1 MRLYVMRH
9 GDAIQYARTDAER
22 PLSELGRRQAAGMVC
37 HLQDEPPARV
47 IASPYVRAQ
56 QTCSIVCEGLGI
68 DRFETVPGITPD
80 SDPVQV
86 VKLLERYDGNSLL
99 MVSHQP
105 LVSTLIALLVDGSI
119 SGGYMMGTA
128 SIACLEFEMVG
139 NGQAHLQWLCHAV

>member
-1 MRLYVMRH
+1 MRLYIMRH

-22 PLSELGRRQAAGMVC
+22 PLSELGRRQAADMVC
-37 HLQDEPPARV
+37 HLQDEPPAHV

-68 DRFETVPGITPD
+68 DHFETVAGITPD
-80 SDPVQV
+80 SDPLQV
-86 VKLLERYDGNSLL
+86 VKLLERYDSNSLL

-119 SGGYMMGTA
+119 NGGYMMGTA
-128 SIACLEFEMVG
+128 SIACLEFEMAG
-139 NGQAHLQWLCHAV
+139 IGQARLQWLCHAT